1 MKKSTTFQV
10 ILLIVFLIFKTNSG
24 FSQALTATVL
34 TQPCN
39 NNGKI
44 GVTAIGF
51 TPPIS
56 YTYMNVSMQQTVH
69 AAVISNTDN
78 LTNVPAYYNQYT
90 NPNIWFISASDG
102 VHNANITVSLSAPF
116 SFSVSMA
123 LGACP
128 ALNTVQA
135 TSFSGGTTPYNCLWT
150 NTATNQT
157 YPTNPAQVPTG
168 DYILEVTDGAGC
180 KVTSSGTTNLQVYSS
195 PGFTVNVSGS
205 PANCLNGTATV
216 TAISGSGIAPFTY
229 LWNNGAT
236 TQAIGSLTMGSYNC
250 VVTSANGCKN
260 TANYFVSQA
269 ITINP
274 NVGGSPANCANGT
287 ASVVPTGGTGPYTCL
302 WNNGSTSLT
311 RSGLML
317 GAISCTVTDANGC
330 VGHAYYNVPQ
340 SVVINYTSTVSN
352 AQCAQSNG
360 TVMSFVTGGTAP
372 YSYLWSNGANSANL
386 LNIAGGQNYQV
397 QITDA
402 QGCLGF
408 GSVNVGINTPINVSY
423 SSTPSNC
430 TLANGSATI
439 NATGGTPPYL
449 YTWYSFPNNV
459 NANNVSN
466 LSGGVYF
473 FTVIDAVGCKTNGGV
488 NIPNN
493 TNLAGSITVY
503 NVPCPTTTGNVVA
516 VATSSNMPLTYLW
529 NNGATTSSLSG
540 VNLGVYTC
548 TITDVMGCKIV
559 KSGSFQQYSPIN
571 IGFIPTPASCIFSN
585 NGSLVANATGGQASY
600 TYQWTN
606 GQNGATLS
614 NLSVGTYAVRAI
626 AANGCST
633 TASSYLGYT
642 PNNNACYCLITG
654 TVYNDI
660 NNNCQQGF
668 GELGIPNIQIHCAGF
683 GSTYTDANGV
693 YSFMVPTGTYT
704 ISESVQ
710 SYYPLA
716 NCQNNNLVVNVT
728 AASNCVLTVNF
739 ANNTVPVHDLHIIT
753 TNQNFPIPGGTHAQ
767 AIVVQNEGT
776 LVENNVRLAYGHDGK
791 LNLSSST
798 FNFTQP
804 NAIGFPNWYR
814 VNSGLPSIAPNGTLV
829 GYVSYNVPSNIPLAT
844 LVNSGD
850 TVSHI
855 APVNTA
861 WLTDNSPW
869 NNVHSNQVTT
879 IGSFD
884 PNFKEV
890 SPAGTGPQG
899 NISTADSVLTYVV
912 HFQNTGSYFAQNIV
926 VIDTL
931 DPSLRITSLRPGFG
945 TKKFSTTIDENGVC
959 KFSFDNINLPWQSAY
974 GDVLSSGFF
983 VYSIKLKNNLPLGTQ
998 IKNKAAI
1005 YFDYNKPV
1013 ITNTTKNTLA
1023 SIATN
1028 STGIKSQKANQG
1040 FDLLLYPNPAN
1051 NALYLK
1057 VSSMMNETATLKLYD
1072 LSGRQLFIKSVEL
1085 NAGEN
1090 VFYEN
1095 TSALQAGIY
1104 FVSIKTE
1111 SGIVVKKLILEHQ

>member
-1 MKKSTTFQV
+1 MKNFTRFLTFV
-10 ILLIVFLIFKTNSG
+10 FVLSFCLLSNQS

-69 AAVISNTDN
+69 ASVASNTDN
-78 LTNVPAYYNQYT
+78 LSNVPAYFNQYI
-90 NPNIWFISASDG
+90 NPNIWYISASDG
-102 VHNANITVSLSAPF
+102 VHNANVTVSFTAPF
-116 SFSVSMA
+116 SFSFSMA
-123 LGACP
+123 FAICP
-128 ALNTVQA
+128 SLSTVQA
-135 TSFSGGTTPYNCLWT
+135 SSFAGGTAPYNCLWT
-150 NTATNQT
+150 NTTTNQT
-157 YPTNPAQVPTG
+157 YPTNPAQVPNG
-168 DYILEVTDGAGC
+168 DYMLEVTDGAGC
-180 KVTSSGTTNLQVYSS
+180 KVTSTGTTNL
-195 PGFTVNVSGS
+195 TVNSNPGYTVSVSGS
-205 PANCLNGTATV
+205 PANCLNGTGTV
-216 TAISGSGIAPFTY
+216 TTIGGTGPFTY
-229 LWNNGAT
+229 QWSNGAT
-236 TQAIGSLTMGSYNC
+236 TQAVGNLPMGTYNC
-250 VVTSANGCKN
+250 TVTAANGCKN
-260 TANYFVSQA
+260 TAYHYVSQA

-274 NVGGSPANCANGT
+274 NINGSPANCANGT

-302 WNNGSTSLT
+302 WNNGATTLT

-317 GAISCTVTDANGC
+317 GNISCTVTDVNGC
-330 VGHAYYNVPQ
+330 VCHANYFVPQ
-340 SVVINYTSTVSN
+340 AVSINYTNTVSN
-352 AQCAQSNG
+352 AQCAQANG

-372 YSYLWSNGANSANL
+372 YNYLWSNGANSANL
-386 LNIAGGQNYQV
+386 LNISGGQNYQV

-408 GSVNVGINTPINVSY
+408 GSVYVGINSPVNVTY

-430 TLANGSATI
+430 TLTNGAATVI
-439 NATGGTPPYL
+439 ATGGTPPYA
-449 YTWYSFPNNV
+449 YTWYTFPNNV
-459 NANNVSN
+459 NTNNVSN
-466 LSGGVYF
+466 LSSGIYYF
-473 FTVIDAVGCKTNGGV
+473 QVVDAVGCTANGGV

-493 TNLAGSITVY
+493 TNLTGSISAY

-516 VATSSNMPLTYLW
+516 IASGSNMPLTYLW
-529 NNGATTSSLSG
+529 NNAATTSSLSG

-548 TITDVMGCKIV
+548 TITDAMGCKIV
-559 KSGSFQQYSPIN
+559 KSASFQQYSTIN
-571 IGFIPTPASCIFSN
+571 VGFIPTPASCIFSN
-585 NGSLVANATGGQASY
+585 NGSLVANATGGQAPY

-626 AANGCST
+626 AANGCSI

-654 TVYNDI
+654 TVYNDS

-683 GSTYTDANGV
+683 GSTYTDQNGI
-693 YSFMVPTGTYT
+693 YSFMVPSGTYT
-704 ISESVQ
+704 LSESVQ
-710 SYYPLA
+710 PYYPLA
-716 NCQNNNLVVNVT
+716 NCQNNNQVVNVT
-728 AASNCVLTVNF
+728 AASNCVLTINF
-739 ANNTVPVHDLHIIT
+739 ANNTIPIHDLHIIT
-753 TNQNFPIPGGTHAQ
+753 TNQNSPVPGGTHAK
-767 AIVVQNEGT
+767 AIIVQNEGT

-791 LNLSSST
+791 LNYSSST

-804 NAIGFPNWYR
+804 NSSGFPNWYR
-814 VNSGLPSIAPNGTLV
+814 VNSGLLSIAPNGSLC
-829 GYVSYNVPSNIPLAT
+829 GWVSYNVPSNIPLST
-844 LVNSGD
+844 LVNTND
-850 TVSHI
+850 TVSHLS
-855 APVNTA
+855 PVNTA
-861 WLTDNSPW
+861 WLTDNTPW
-869 NNVHSNQVTT
+869 NNVNSNQVIT
-879 IGSFD
+879 IGSYD

-899 NISTADSVLTYVV
+899 NISTSDSILTYVV

-931 DPSLRITSLRPGFG
+931 DPSLRVSSLRPGYG
-945 TKKFSTTIDENGVC
+945 SKKFTTTISETGVC
-959 KFSFDNINLPWQSAY
+959 RFSFDNINLPWKSIY

-983 VYSIKLKNNLPLGTQ
+983 VYSVKLKANLPLGTQ

-1005 YFDYNKPV
+1005 YFDYNEPI

-1023 SIATN
+1023 SIVT
-1028 STGIKSQKANQG
+1028 STTGIKNQTSNAA

-1051 NALYLK
+1051 NELYLK
-1057 VSSMMNETATLKLYD
+1057 VFTKVNESGILQLYD
-1072 LSGRQLFIKSVEL
+1072 LSGRQLANQSIEL

-1090 VFYEN
+1090 VFHEN
-1095 TSALQAGIY
+1095 TSGLKAGIY
-1104 FVSIKTE
+1104 FVSLKTE
-1111 SGIVVKKLILEHQ
+1111 TGILVKKLLIEKN